1 MATPLKFFKSSCT
14 SGKIANAN
22 RMGARSFE
30 CMKGPSG
37 VCECQ
42 ISTRMCFG
50 QKNCYPATLK
60 GCEECTS
67 KCTSNSC
74 GVSDTLLEDVLRR
87 QQLKSESGSKSVI
100 LRYLLVSI
108 LVIFV
113 IGSLLA
119 LYYRYK

>member
-1 MATPLKFFKSSCT
+1 M
-14 SGKIANAN
+14 ANAS
-22 RMGARSFE
+22 RAGARSFE

-37 VCECQ
+37 CECQ
-42 ISTRMCFG
+42 ISTRPCSG
-50 QKNCYPATLK
+50 KNCYPATLK
-60 GCEECTS
+60 GCEECTAN
-67 KCTSNSC
+67 CNSNSC
-74 GVSDTLLEDVLRR
+74 GDFNNTFLEDVLRR
-87 QQLKSESGSKSVI
+87 QQLKSESGSKSGI